1 MATMAE
7 PWAMCLT
14 LNGHT
19 TLAHGQT
26 FETYEEAMRDALTL
40 SREARQ
46 GWADHMGELAAQEWQ
61 RFGAAVTLA
70 EWLGVP
76 DTGGA
81 VWGWRVSLVA
91 DGGGK

>member
-1 MATMAE
+1 MS
-7 PWAMCLT
+7 WAMHLT

-26 FETYEEAMRDALTL
+26 FGTYNEAMGDALTL

-46 GWADHMGELAAQEWQ
+46 GWADHMGELAVQEW
-61 RFGAAVTLA
+61 RRVGAAVTLA

-76 DTGGA
+76 ESVGQ
-81 VWGWRVSLVA
+81 VWGWRVSLVREA
-91 DGGGK
+91 GQA